1 MVRSPF
7 ISSYYVC
14 TELTYYKL
22 ARLHPLAHTTQQIAA
37 LGSESAAK
45 YVPRISPRPRDSSPT
60 TTEISTDDRLGGFSL
75 TIGSSATHAPQS
87 AQRVLSCE
95 RSLIEASISGSSC
108 EAY

>member
-14 TELTYYKL
+14 TELTYCKL

-45 YVPRISPRPRDSSPT
+45 YVPCISPRPQSRDSSPT
-60 TTEISTDDRLGGFSL
+60 TTEISTR
-75 TIGSSATHAPQS
+75 
-87 AQRVLSCE
+87 
-95 RSLIEASISGSSC
+95 
-108 EAY
+108 